1 VATRAA
7 PQGMQKQKNNKQKRY
22 DTLVVQLLWHF
33 YNGTAR
39 AREERMAAG
48 EHERNDRWML

>member
-7 PQGMQKQKNNKQKRY
+7 PQGMQKQKKTKQKRY

-39 AREERMAAG
+39 AREERITIF
-48 EHERNDRWML
+48 